1 MTGVGMR
8 GLRRRSVHEEL
19 SVTAERRR
27 IIARLHDVLGQEL
40 TLLVLECDLALAA
53 DADGPSAPR
62 LRRIRG
68 RADRLVRSVAA
79 LTEGRALAG
88 GGALTNGGALAG
100 GGASAEGTRP
110 AGPEP
115 RGCPLTGREI
125 EVLRLAATGISI
137 SELAKR
143 ICLAEGT
150 VRNLVSSSM
159 KKLNARNRFDAAR
172 IALQQ
177 GLL

>member
-1 MTGVGMR
+1 MR

-79 LTEGRALAG
+79 LTDGRAL
-88 GGALTNGGALAG
+88 TEGGALAG
-100 GGASAEGTRP
+100 GTALAEGTRP